1 MQNVSKTENPANAN
15 DGHRC
20 CKMHPALNKT
30 EKPPPAQQ
38 IWKIY
43 SNVREDTWCQL
54 ICVWWETL
62 DELDPFDSS
71 RSREVSFAANGGF
84 KVPIGSIYFGKSIL
98 EQKRAKRQQIFC
110 DKLLLRYSWTKQQ
123 LLSWQVSC
131 LDLGNSHP
139 PLSRTLQEELC
150 KKVSSAK
157 TLHIN

>member
-1 MQNVSKTENPANAN
+1 MPKCWNAKCFQNWKPRECKWRPPLLQNAP
-15 DGHRC
+15 R
-20 CKMHPALNKT
+20 
-30 EKPPPAQQ
+30 AQQ
-38 IWKIY
+38 
-43 SNVREDTWCQL
+43 NREAASRSTHLEDLYKSERGQL

-62 DELDPFDSS
+62 DPFDSS
-71 RSREVSFAANGGF
+71 FSWEVSFAANGGF

-98 EQKRAKRQQIFC
+98 EEKRKQIFY
-110 DKLLLRYSWTKQQ
+110 DKPLLRYSWTKKQ